1 MHPERLTYIMHGQ
14 RCKCFLSWQELC
26 YWKSFIEIYVLAEL
40 KAVCIVKFSKSQAGN
55 SGMGFTWRCG
65 VTRNTLPKNRV
76 VSQPLIFINYALSVC
91 LQKYRHDSLVLW
103 LRAHGSIS
111 LNPSFLSAGWAD
123 NNDICFVELLEGLME
138 LVQSQIYLLV
148 ILNIEEHFVGS
159 EFFIAASFLAETER
173 SINRFAEGFPLLKER
188 RGFAHLAWKSRII
201 CYLILGRSRNVYQCV
216 SWRVKEGIIRD
227 LGFWYL
233 AQRQQCGQSLIVI

>member
-159 EFFIAASFLAETER
+159 EFFIAASFFGRDWEIDQQICWGVSTTER
-173 SINRFAEGFPLLKER
+173 EKGICPFSLK
-188 RGFAHLAWKSRII
+188 
-201 CYLILGRSRNVYQCV
+201 V
-216 SWRVKEGIIRD
+216 
-227 LGFWYL
+227 
-233 AQRQQCGQSLIVI
+233 